1 MRSDFVRTARAKGLA
16 ERTVLFRHAL
26 RNSLTAALSM
36 TGLQVG
42 LMFAGVVVIETDLR
56 LAGHRPLHRPEHPGA
71 DFPAI
76 AGVTLVL
83 GVGYVVIN
91 TIVDILQ
98 AVVDPRVTL
107 E

>member
-1 MRSDFVRTARAKGLA
+1 
-16 ERTVLFRHAL
+16 
-26 RNSLTAALSM
+26 
-36 TGLQVG
+36 
-42 LMFAGVVVIETDLR
+42 
-56 LAGHRPLHRPEHPGA
+56 
-71 DFPAI
+71 
-76 AGVTLVL
+76 VTLVL